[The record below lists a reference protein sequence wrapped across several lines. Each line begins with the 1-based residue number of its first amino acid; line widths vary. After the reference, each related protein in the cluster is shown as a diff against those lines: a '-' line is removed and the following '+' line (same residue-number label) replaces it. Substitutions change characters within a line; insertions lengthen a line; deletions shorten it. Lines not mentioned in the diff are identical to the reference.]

1 MSWVKYDK
9 DSLINLDKVIDINV
23 GKTHTTNGNFVWT
36 INFYDIEEHRYPSR
50 IYNSIEEC
58 MHDFEYLTICLESGK
73 QYIDI
78 TNVL

>member
-9 DSLINLDKVIDINV
+9 DCLINLDKVIDITV
-23 GKTHTTNGNFVWT
+23 GKTHTTNDNYVWT
-36 INFYDIEEHRYPSR
+36 INFYDIKEHRYPSR
-50 IYNSIEEC
+50 IYDSIEEC